1 MASQQQ
7 IIEVL
12 NRLGNTQQNSIALT
26 SLAREIKQKQTST
39 KIAIE
44 ACVNLISRLANRGN
58 QMEDVLRAAREAEGK
73 EDEYISQL
81 TEILSGSPTQQEIDT
96 VIRQLRD
103 TVSAQVERD
112 PNFGDGVMDAQQR
125 QVLGLRPVDGGVDG
139 QGNSPPPAN
148 QLQGGFNW
156 RSSKSK
162 TVKRKKS
169 VRRTIKRSNSRRK
182 IKTKTKTRRTKSKRS
197 N

>member
-44 ACVNLISRLANRGN
+44 ACINLISRLANRGN
-58 QMEDVLRAAREAEGK
+58 QMEDILRAAREAEGK
-73 EDEYISQL
+73 EDEYIANL
-81 TEILSGSPTQQEIDT
+81 TQILRDSPTQQEIDS
-96 VIRQLRD
+96 VIQQLRE
-103 TVSAQVERD
+103 TVGAQIQRD

-125 QVLGLRPVDGGVDG
+125 QVLGLRPVDG

-182 IKTKTKTRRTKSKRS
+182 TKTKSRRTKSKRS

>member
-7 IIEVL
+7 IIDVL
-12 NRLGNTQQNSIALT
+12 NRLGNTQQNSIDLT
-26 SLAREIKQKQTST
+26 SLAREIKQKQTNT

-44 ACVNLISRLANRGN
+44 ACINLISRLANRGN
-58 QMEDVLRAAREAEGK
+58 QLEDVVRAAREAGDR
-73 EDEYISQL
+73 EDRYIADL
-81 TEILSGSPTQQEIDT
+81 TQILRGSPTQQEIDT
-96 VIRQLRD
+96 VIKQLRD
-103 TVSAQVERD
+103 TVGAQIQRD

-125 QVLGLRPVDGGVDG
+125 QVLGLPPVDGGVDG
-139 QGNSPPPAN
+139 QGNSPAPVN

>member
-12 NRLGNTQQNSIALT
+12 NRLGNTQQNSATLT

-44 ACVNLISRLANRGN
+44 ACINLISRLANRGN
-58 QMEDVLRAAREAEGK
+58 QMEDVLRAATAAEARE
-73 EDEYISQL
+73 DQYIDNL
-81 TEILSGSPTQQEIDT
+81 TQILRDSPTQQEIDT
-96 VIRQLRD
+96 VIQQLRE
-103 TVSAQVERD
+103 TVGAQIQRD
-112 PNFGDGVMDAQQR
+112 QNFGDGVMDAQQR
-125 QVLGLRPVDGGVDG
+125 EVLGL
-139 QGNSPPPAN
+139 PPAQN
-148 QLQGGFNW
+148 PAVGGFNW
-156 RSSKSK
+156 RSSKTS
-162 TVKRKKS
+162 KRKKS
-169 VRRTIKRSNSRRK
+169 VRRTIKRSNTRRK